1 MYHWMDGWGW
11 FWMSFMMVFWVVVLG
26 VVVYSRRPI
35 RQLHSG
41 VCVLMNDLDDARPRV
56 RRPRRPDRWLG
67 CDRRRRAGA
76 VLTGCQMTELTM
88 VEGRSGS
95 PMRK

>member
-56 RRPRRPDRWLG
+56 RRPRG
-67 CDRRRRAGA
+67 QIGGSA
-76 VLTGCQMTELTM
+76 VIGVAVPELF
-88 VEGRSGS
+88 
-95 PMRK
+95 